1 MLILEPVSFF
11 LQKKNKQK
19 LVKMFTKPF
28 RIKSNSQMKGSD
40 KKKFKSDIRKRF
52 PYFTDPDVDQDLL
65 NDLIPNK
72 EELIVTKIETHNGDY
87 VLLYQQKQK
96 NTTLFFELEKEKII
110 FPTLYTL
117 WQCPSMLPTMTT
129 MGPVVQKL
137 ANGNTDSQC
146 WARKFKKVKAKK
158 LVK

>member
-11 LQKKNKQK
+11 TDKKN

-28 RIKSNSQMKGSD
+28 RIKSSSQMKGSD

-129 MGPVVQKL
+129 CAPVVQKL
-137 ANGNTDSQC
+137 ANGE
-146 WARKFKKVKAKK
+146 K
-158 LVK
+158 